1 MDLSSLNSNFYDNET
16 YLFMAEIFRSQ
27 SIKFA
32 LKKIKN
38 KKLWYN
44 KILSFFFF
52 FKMKVD
58 NYDIF

>member
-38 KKLWYN
+38 KKL
-44 KILSFFFF
+44 
-52 FKMKVD
+52 
-58 NYDIF
+58 